1 MKQIINSLPL
11 DIIPHPNGFI
21 VVSPDGKDDRGK
33 LKISF
38 RFFDFTVNKATR
50 VKRNF
55 YAEQKFGP
63 AFSEIASQ
71 IKDYIT
77 CAVCEGPQGFTN
89 VVFPTGEIGI
99 FDYMGTLIWTGDLS
113 YHDCAVRSC
122 APDDNNLWCAVPDQN
137 AIVRYSKKLQR
148 VDFRIGGA
156 ETTAIGRPMAVTR
169 YGNDLYV
176 CCKATKS
183 IKKINLDNYVAEDYK
198 KFEEP
203 VLRYFRTCGHEIVVL
218 SSGVYMLEDEQ

>member
-1 MKQIINSLPL
+1 MKQILNYMPL
-11 DIIPHPNGFI
+11 DIVPHPEGFI
-21 VVSPDGKDDRGK
+21 VVLPDGQDDNGK

-38 RFFDFTVNKATR
+38 RLYNLYTKKVQK
-50 VKRNF
+50 VKRSF
-55 YAEQKFGP
+55 YVQHKFGN
-63 AFSEIASQ
+63 AYSEIVSQ

-77 CAVCEGPQGFTN
+77 CSVCEGPQGFIN

-99 FDYMGTLIWTGDLS
+99 FDYVGTLIWTGDLS

-122 APDDNNLWCAVPDQN
+122 ASDGNYIWCAVPDQN

-156 ETTAIGRPMAVTR
+156 NTMALGRPMAVTR
-169 YGNDLYV
+169 INDELFV
-176 CCKATKS
+176 CCKTTMN
-183 IKKINLDNYVAEDYK
+183 IKKICLDNYVATDYK

-203 VLRYFRTCGHEIVVL
+203 VLRYLRIGDYEVVVL
-218 SSGVYMLEDEQ
+218 SSGIYLLEDE